1 MKDWVRSSADGCLD
15 DRVAVEP
22 RPQADAMRDVLG
34 VPVLEDQPAGLKT
47 VESAACTDLH
57 DSI

>member
-34 VPVLEDQPAGLKT
+34 VPVLEDQPAGSENRGK
-47 VESAACTDLH
+47 CCMY
-57 DSI
+57 